1 MATIFT
7 RIIQGEIP
15 SHRVYED
22 EHTCAFLDINPA
34 RPGHTLVVPRQEAPS
49 VFDLAPPAYE
59 ALWQA
64 VRRVAHRLERA
75 TGCERVVV
83 VVYGADVP
91 HAHVHLIPLEAGGH
105 LAFPEPSPAS
115 PENLTTMAERIR
127 AAGRPAYD
135 PTTALVVVDV
145 QHDFAD
151 PSGSLYVPRAEEVIL
166 VINAE
171 IARAREAGATV
182 VYTQDWHPA
191 ATSHFARDGGAWPV
205 HCVGGTRGAQ
215 FHPAL
220 HIAEGAL
227 FTRKGTGGED
237 GYSAFSVRDPGAGE
251 TSSTGLDGELRA
263 RGIDRVVIAGLATDY
278 CVKETGLDAV
288 RLGFEA
294 VVLTGAVRAV
304 DLRAGDGE
312 RALRTLAEHGV
323 EMR

>member
-7 RIIQGEIP
+7 RIIRGEIP
-15 SHRVYED
+15 SQRVYED

-34 RPGHTLVVPRQEAPS
+34 RPGHTLVVSRQEAPTI
-49 VFDLAPPAYE
+49 FDLDPAAYH
-59 ALWQA
+59 ALWRA
-64 VRRVAHRLERA
+64 VHRVAGRLERA

-105 LAFPEPSPAS
+105 LAFPEPQPAA
-115 PENLTTMAERIR
+115 PQDLAAMAERIR
-127 AAGRPAYD
+127 AAARPDYD
-135 PTTALVVVDV
+135 PRTALVVVDV
-145 QHDFAD
+145 QQDFAD
-151 PSGSLYVPRAEEVIL
+151 PAGSLYVKGAEQAIP

-171 IARAREAGATV
+171 IARAVEAGATI
-182 VYTQDWHPA
+182 VYTQDWHPG
-191 ATSHFARDGGAWPV
+191 ATPHFARDGGVWPV
-205 HCVGGTRGAQ
+205 HCVGGTRGAE
-215 FHPAL
+215 FHPVL
-220 HIAEGAL
+220 QVVDGAL

-237 GYSAFSVRDPGAGE
+237 GYSAFSVRQPVGGE
-251 TSSTGLDGELRA
+251 VSSTGLDQALLE

-294 VVLTGAVRAV
+294 AVVTAAVRAV
-304 DLRAGDGE
+304 DLQPGDGE
-312 RALRTLAEHGV
+312 RALRRLAEHGA

>member
-7 RIIQGEIP
+7 RIIRGEIP

-34 RPGHTLVVPRQEAPS
+34 RPGHTLVVPREEVAN
-49 VFDLAPPAYE
+49 VFDLTPPAYA

-105 LAFPEPSPAS
+105 LEFPEPSPAA
-115 PENLTTMAERIR
+115 PGDLAAMAERIR
-127 AAGRPAYD
+127 AAVRPHYD
-135 PTTALVVVDV
+135 PATALVVVDV

-151 PSGSLYVPRAEEVIL
+151 PAGSLHVPGAEEVIPA
-166 VINAE
+166 VNTE
-171 IARAREAGATV
+171 IALAREAGAAI

-191 ATSHFARDGGAWPV
+191 QTPHFARDGGTWPV
-205 HCVGGTRGAQ
+205 HCVGGTPGAE

-220 HIAEGAL
+220 HVAEGAL
-227 FTRKGTGGED
+227 FTRKGVGGED
-237 GYSAFSVRDPGAGE
+237 GYSAFSVRDPVAGE
-251 TSSTGLDGELRA
+251 VSPTGLDRALRD
-263 RGIDRVVIAGLATDY
+263 RGIDLVVIAGLATDY
-278 CVKETGLDAV
+278 CVKETGLDAL

-304 DLRAGDGE
+304 DLRLGDGE

>member
-7 RIIQGEIP
+7 RIIRGDIP

-49 VFDLAPPAYE
+49 IFELPLPVYE
-59 ALWQA
+59 ALWRA
-64 VRRVAHRLERA
+64 VRRVALRLERA

-105 LAFPEPSPAS
+105 LAFPEPSTAS
-115 PENLTTMAERIR
+115 PEELAQMANRIR
-127 AAGRPAYD
+127 AAVRAPYD
-135 PTTALVVVDV
+135 SATALVVVDV

-151 PSGSLYVPRAEEVIL
+151 PSGSLYVRGAEESIP

-171 IARAREAGATV
+171 IAHAREAGATI
-182 VYTQDWHPA
+182 VYTQDWHPES
-191 ATSHFARDGGAWPV
+191 TPHFARDGGTWPV
-205 HCVGGTRGAQ
+205 HCVGGTPGAEL
-215 FHPAL
+215 HPAL
-220 HIAEGAL
+220 HVADGAL
-227 FTRKGTGGED
+227 LTHKGTGGED
-237 GYSAFSVRDPGAGE
+237 GYSAFSMRDPVAGDV
-251 TSSTGLDGELRA
+251 SSTGLEDELRA
-263 RGIDRVVIAGLATDY
+263 RGIDRVVIVGLATDY
-278 CVKETGLDAV
+278 CVRETGLDAL

-294 VVLTGAVRAV
+294 AVVTGAVRAV
-304 DLRAGDGE
+304 DLREGDGE
-312 RALRTLAEHGV
+312 RALRALVGHGV

>member
-7 RIIQGEIP
+7 RIIRGEIP
-15 SHRVYED
+15 SHRIYED

-49 VFDLAPPAYE
+49 VFALSPLAYE
-59 ALWQA
+59 ALWRA

-105 LAFPEPSPAS
+105 LAFPEPSPAR
-115 PENLTTMAERIR
+115 PEDLAAMAERIR
-127 AAGRPAYD
+127 AANRPPYD
-135 PTTALVVVDV
+135 PATALLVVDV

-151 PSGSLYVPRAEEVIL
+151 PAGSLAVPGAEEVIP
-166 VINAE
+166 VMNAE
-171 IARAREAGATV
+171 IALAQEAGATIA
-182 VYTQDWHPA
+182 YTQDWHPA
-191 ATSHFARDGGAWPV
+191 ATPHFARDGGVWPV
-205 HCVGGTRGAQ
+205 HCVGGTPGAEL
-215 FHPAL
+215 HPAL
-220 HIAEGAL
+220 HLAEGAL
-227 FTRKGTGGED
+227 FTRKGSGGQD
-237 GYSAFSVRDPGAGE
+237 GYSAFSVRDPVAGE
-251 TSSTGLDGELRA
+251 VTSTGLEGELRA

-294 VVLTGAVRAV
+294 AVLTGAVRAV
-304 DLRAGDGE
+304 DLAPGDGE
-312 RALRTLAEHGV
+312 RALRALAEHGV